1 MARVLLI
8 DDDPDVLLICR
19 LNLEYAGYKVSTAA
33 GGASGLEVA
42 RAQSPEVI
50 VLDLMMPETNGFDVL
65 DALVLDE
72 RTRGIPVVVLT
83 AKAQREDEISSWH
96 RGAVAFLTKP
106 FSPDMLVQT
115 VQRVLAMNVRARQV
129 RRSKTLQELMALV

>member
-8 DDDPDVLLICR
+8 DDDLDVLLICR
-19 LNLEYAGYKVSTAA
+19 LNLEHAGYKVSTAA
-33 GGASGLEVA
+33 GGDSGLEVA
-42 RAQSPEVI
+42 RAESPEVI
-50 VLDLMMPETNGFDVL
+50 VLDLMMPDTNGFDVL
-65 DALVLDE
+65 DALVIDE

-106 FSPDMLVQT
+106 FSPDLLVQT
-115 VQRVLAMNVRARQV
+115 LRRVLAMNVKARQV
-129 RRSKTLQELMALV
+129 RRSKTLHDLMALV